1 MVQKEFIVSLH
12 DLRYVSITCPNC
24 RTIVTLDMKEPS
36 EFNKK
41 HGAFAPKECP
51 GCRINYDTAIQ
62 PAVDGFQR
70 SYQSLAE
77 IADRISF
84 RSIPS
89 ASSEV

>member
-1 MVQKEFIVSLH
+1 MVQKEFVISLS

-36 EFNKK
+36 EFSEK

-51 GCRINYDTAIQ
+51 GCRIDYDTAIR

-70 SYQSLAE
+70 SYQSLGE

-84 RSIPS
+84 RSVPVTPS
-89 ASSEV
+89 TA